1 MTKLR
6 NITKHFQFSKVV
18 EQKDLPAYVKQY
30 IKNEQVLTSY
40 KTKKDYGVF
49 TDNKIILFDNK
60 SDSKKNYTIPYK
72 SISSLSIVFS
82 KDTSQLNL
90 YMDSGYPVNLK
101 FTNMSGTDK
110 LRLRILYTC
119 IDKIINNQEPIQED
133 MNNLINNTVKLK
145 KQGNLVPRFFN

>member
-1 MTKLR
+1 MTKLS
-6 NITKHFQFSKVV
+6 NITKHFQFSNVV

-49 TDNKIILFDNK
+49 TDNKIVLFDNK
-60 SDSKKNYTIPYK
+60 GDSKKNYTIPYK
-72 SISSLSIVFS
+72 SISSLSVVFG

-101 FTNMSGTDK
+101 FTNMTGTDK

-119 IDKIINNQEPIQED
+119 MDKIINNQEPIKED
-133 MNNLINNTVKLK
+133 MKNLINNTVRL
-145 KQGNLVPRFFN
+145 